1 MNTVT
6 YYRLWYKGQFHV
18 FQAEHEALEE
28 KLYMEMMYN
37 VSPPLERVEE
47 HYVDEQCVGVVT
59 TKR

>member
-6 YYRLWYKGQFHV
+6 HYRLWLKGQYQT
-18 FQAEHEALEE
+18 FQSEQEALDE
-28 KLYMEMMYN
+28 KLYCEMMYN

-47 HYVDEQCVGVVT
+47 HYVDEQLVGIVT